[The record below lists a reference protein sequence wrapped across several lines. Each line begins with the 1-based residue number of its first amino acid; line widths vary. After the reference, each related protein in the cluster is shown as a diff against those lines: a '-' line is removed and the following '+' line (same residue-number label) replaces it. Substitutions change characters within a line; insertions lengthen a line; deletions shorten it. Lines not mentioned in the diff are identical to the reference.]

1 MAHTYTNCLFH
12 CTFSTK
18 YRRKLITED
27 ISKRLWPFIGGIA
40 RENGFRALQVGG
52 DVDHAHTL
60 IALPP
65 TITLCKALQEM
76 KGGSSKFM
84 NETFFT
90 RKVFAW
96 QDGYGAFSIGAEAVR
111 NVIAYIQ
118 NQREHHKKQSFEE
131 EYIAF
136 LEENGIEYD
145 IRYVFD

>member
-18 YRRKLITED
+18 YRRKLITDE

-52 DVDHAHTL
+52 EVDHAHTL

-65 TITLCKALQEM
+65 TITVCRALQEM

-96 QDGYGAFSIGAEAVR
+96 QDGYAAFSIGADAVR
-111 NVIAYIQ
+111 DVVSYIQ
-118 NQREHHKKQSFEE
+118 NQREHHKKRSFEE

>member
-1 MAHTYTNCLFH
+1 
-12 CTFSTK
+12 
-18 YRRKLITED
+18 
-27 ISKRLWPFIGGIA
+27 
-40 RENGFRALQVGG
+40 
-52 DVDHAHTL
+52 
-60 IALPP
+60 
-65 TITLCKALQEM
+65 M

-96 QDGYGAFSIGAEAVR
+96 QDGYAAFSIGTDAVGD
-111 NVIAYIQ
+111 VVEYIQ

-136 LEENGIEYD
+136 LEENWIEYD

>member
-52 DVDHAHTL
+52 DIDHAHTL

-65 TITLCKALQEM
+65 TMTLCKALQEM

-96 QDGYGAFSIGAEAVR
+96 QDGYGAFSLGADAVPD
-111 NVIAYIQ
+111 VVTYIQ
-118 NQREHHKKQSFEE
+118 NQREHHKTRTFEE